1 MSEEP
6 RALLMRPIDN
16 VLTALTRIPE
26 GAVVRWERD
35 GVQQSTRA
43 LQIIP
48 FGHKIACQ
56 DIKAGEPVV
65 KYGEPIGRATQD
77 IRAGEHV
84 HTHNTESQRGRG
96 DLAAPA
102 GSQKV
107 GA

>member
-6 RALLMRPIDN
+6 RALLMRPSDN

-26 GAVVRWERD
+26 GEVVRWQRD
-35 GVQQSTRA
+35 GVQQSTIA

-48 FGHKIACQ
+48 FGHKLACA
-56 DIKAGEPVV
+56 DIRAGDPVV

-77 IRAGEHV
+77 IRAGQHV

-96 DLAAPA
+96 DLQAHAEP
-102 GSQKV
+102 QKV